1 MELAL
6 YSIFTIDTRSLAKNK
21 LHICKEYNYSPDY
34 IDKMPFYEYEWLIQD
49 INEILLR
56 EFEEKEIGEI
66 VENEG
71 RKAKVIKK
79 IRKFGKNYLHC
90 IYI

>member
-1 MELAL
+1 M
-6 YSIFTIDTRSLAKNK
+6 AKKKNVQ
-21 LHICKEYNYSPDY
+21 
-34 IDKMPFYEYEWLIQD
+34 IQKVKKVKT
-49 INEILLR
+49 EILLR

-66 VENEG
+66 VENDG

>member
-1 MELAL
+1 M
-6 YSIFTIDTRSLAKNK
+6 AKKKN
-21 LHICKEYNYSPDY
+21 
-34 IDKMPFYEYEWLIQD
+34 IQ
-49 INEILLR
+49 IEKVKKVKTEILLR

-71 RKAKVIKK
+71 RKAKVVKK

>member
-1 MELAL
+1 M
-6 YSIFTIDTRSLAKNK
+6 AKKKN
-21 LHICKEYNYSPDY
+21 
-34 IDKMPFYEYEWLIQD
+34 IQ
-49 INEILLR
+49 IEKVKKVKTEILLR

-71 RKAKVIKK
+71 RKAKVVGK
-79 IRKFGKNYLHC
+79 IHKFGKNYLHC

>member
-1 MELAL
+1 M
-6 YSIFTIDTRSLAKNK
+6 AKKKN
-21 LHICKEYNYSPDY
+21 
-34 IDKMPFYEYEWLIQD
+34 IQ
-49 INEILLR
+49 IEKVKKVKTEILLR

-66 VENEG
+66 IENEG
-71 RKAKVIKK
+71 RKAKVVKK

>member
-1 MELAL
+1 M
-6 YSIFTIDTRSLAKNK
+6 AKKKNVQIEK
-21 LHICKEYNYSPDY
+21 VK
-34 IDKMPFYEYEWLIQD
+34 KVKT
-49 INEILLR
+49 EILLR

>member
-1 MELAL
+1 M
-6 YSIFTIDTRSLAKNK
+6 AKKKN
-21 LHICKEYNYSPDY
+21 
-34 IDKMPFYEYEWLIQD
+34 IQ
-49 INEILLR
+49 IEKVKKVKTEILLR

-71 RKAKVIKK
+71 RKAKVVKK
-79 IRKFGKNYLHC
+79 VRKYGKNYLHC

>member
-1 MELAL
+1 M
-6 YSIFTIDTRSLAKNK
+6 AKKKNVVQIK
-21 LHICKEYNYSPDY
+21 TK
-34 IDKMPFYEYEWLIQD
+34 KVKT
-49 INEILLR
+49 EILLR

-71 RKAKVIKK
+71 RKAKVVKK

>member
-1 MELAL
+1 M
-6 YSIFTIDTRSLAKNK
+6 AKKKNAVQIK
-21 LHICKEYNYSPDY
+21 TKEV
-34 IDKMPFYEYEWLIQD
+34 KT
-49 INEILLR
+49 EILLR

-71 RKAKVIKK
+71 RKAKVVKK

>member
-1 MELAL
+1 M
-6 YSIFTIDTRSLAKNK
+6 AKKKN
-21 LHICKEYNYSPDY
+21 
-34 IDKMPFYEYEWLIQD
+34 IQ
-49 INEILLR
+49 IEKVKKVKTEILLR

-71 RKAKVIKK
+71 RKAKIVGK

>member
-1 MELAL
+1 M
-6 YSIFTIDTRSLAKNK
+6 AKKKNVQIEK
-21 LHICKEYNYSPDY
+21 VK
-34 IDKMPFYEYEWLIQD
+34 KVKT
-49 INEILLR
+49 EILLR

-66 VENEG
+66 VENDG
-71 RKAKVIKK
+71 KKAKVVGK

>member
-1 MELAL
+1 M
-6 YSIFTIDTRSLAKNK
+6 AKKKNVVQIK
-21 LHICKEYNYSPDY
+21 TKEV
-34 IDKMPFYEYEWLIQD
+34 KT
-49 INEILLR
+49 EILLR

-71 RKAKVIKK
+71 RKAKVVGK

>member
-1 MELAL
+1 M
-6 YSIFTIDTRSLAKNK
+6 AKKKNVQ
-21 LHICKEYNYSPDY
+21 
-34 IDKMPFYEYEWLIQD
+34 IQKVKKVKT
-49 INEILLR
+49 EILLR

-66 VENEG
+66 IENEG

>member
-1 MELAL
+1 M
-6 YSIFTIDTRSLAKNK
+6 AKKKNVVQIEK
-21 LHICKEYNYSPDY
+21 VK
-34 IDKMPFYEYEWLIQD
+34 KVKT
-49 INEILLR
+49 EILLR

-71 RKAKVIKK
+71 RKAKVVGK
-79 IRKFGKNYLHC
+79 IHKFGKNYLHC

>member
-1 MELAL
+1 M
-6 YSIFTIDTRSLAKNK
+6 AKKKN
-21 LHICKEYNYSPDY
+21 
-34 IDKMPFYEYEWLIQD
+34 IQ
-49 INEILLR
+49 IEKVKKVKTEILLR

-71 RKAKVIKK
+71 RKAKVVGK
-79 IRKFGKNYLHC
+79 ILKFEKNYFHC

>member
-1 MELAL
+1 M
-6 YSIFTIDTRSLAKNK
+6 AKKKNVK
-21 LHICKEYNYSPDY
+21 IEKV
-34 IDKMPFYEYEWLIQD
+34 KKVKT
-49 INEILLR
+49 EILLR

-66 VENEG
+66 VENDS
-71 RKAKVIKK
+71 RKAKVVKK

>member
-1 MELAL
+1 M
-6 YSIFTIDTRSLAKNK
+6 AKKNVQIK
-21 LHICKEYNYSPDY
+21 KV
-34 IDKMPFYEYEWLIQD
+34 KKVKT
-49 INEILLR
+49 EILLR

-66 VENEG
+66 VENDG
-71 RKAKVIKK
+71 RKAKVVKK

>member
-1 MELAL
+1 M
-6 YSIFTIDTRSLAKNK
+6 AKKKNVK
-21 LHICKEYNYSPDY
+21 IEKA
-34 IDKMPFYEYEWLIQD
+34 KKVKT
-49 INEILLR
+49 EILLR

-71 RKAKVIKK
+71 RKAKIVGK

>member
-1 MELAL
+1 M
-6 YSIFTIDTRSLAKNK
+6 AKKKNVK
-21 LHICKEYNYSPDY
+21 IEKV
-34 IDKMPFYEYEWLIQD
+34 KKVKT
-49 INEILLR
+49 EILLR

-66 VENEG
+66 VENDG
-71 RKAKVIKK
+71 RKAKVVGK

>member
-1 MELAL
+1 M
-6 YSIFTIDTRSLAKNK
+6 AKKKN
-21 LHICKEYNYSPDY
+21 
-34 IDKMPFYEYEWLIQD
+34 IQ
-49 INEILLR
+49 IKKVKKVKTEILIR

-66 VENEG
+66 VENDG
-71 RKAKVIKK
+71 RKAKVVGK

>member
-1 MELAL
+1 M
-6 YSIFTIDTRSLAKNK
+6 AKKKNVK
-21 LHICKEYNYSPDY
+21 IEKVKKVKE
-34 IDKMPFYEYEWLIQD
+34 
-49 INEILLR
+49 EILLR

-66 VENEG
+66 VENDG

>member
-1 MELAL
+1 M
-6 YSIFTIDTRSLAKNK
+6 AKKKNVQIEK
-21 LHICKEYNYSPDY
+21 VK
-34 IDKMPFYEYEWLIQD
+34 KVKT
-49 INEILLR
+49 EILLR
-56 EFEEKEIGEI
+56 ELEEKEIGEI

-71 RKAKVIKK
+71 RKAKVVKK

>member
-1 MELAL
+1 M
-6 YSIFTIDTRSLAKNK
+6 AKKKN
-21 LHICKEYNYSPDY
+21 
-34 IDKMPFYEYEWLIQD
+34 IQ
-49 INEILLR
+49 IEKVKKVKTEILLR

-66 VENEG
+66 VENDG

>member
-1 MELAL
+1 M
-6 YSIFTIDTRSLAKNK
+6 AKKKN
-21 LHICKEYNYSPDY
+21 
-34 IDKMPFYEYEWLIQD
+34 IQ
-49 INEILLR
+49 IEKVKKVKTEILLR

-71 RKAKVIKK
+71 RKAKVVGK
-79 IRKFGKNYLHC
+79 IQKFGKNYLHC

>member
-1 MELAL
+1 M
-6 YSIFTIDTRSLAKNK
+6 AKKKNVQ
-21 LHICKEYNYSPDY
+21 
-34 IDKMPFYEYEWLIQD
+34 IQKVKKVKT
-49 INEILLR
+49 EILLR

-66 VENEG
+66 VENDS
-71 RKAKVIKK
+71 RKAKVVKK

>member
-1 MELAL
+1 M
-6 YSIFTIDTRSLAKNK
+6 AKKKNVK
-21 LHICKEYNYSPDY
+21 IEKV
-34 IDKMPFYEYEWLIQD
+34 KKVKT
-49 INEILLR
+49 EILLR

>member
-1 MELAL
+1 M
-6 YSIFTIDTRSLAKNK
+6 AKKKN
-21 LHICKEYNYSPDY
+21 
-34 IDKMPFYEYEWLIQD
+34 IQ
-49 INEILLR
+49 IEKVKKVKTEILLR

-71 RKAKVIKK
+71 RKVKVIKK
-79 IRKFGKNYLHC
+79 IRKFGQNYLHC

>member
-1 MELAL
+1 M
-6 YSIFTIDTRSLAKNK
+6 AKKKNVQIEK
-21 LHICKEYNYSPDY
+21 VK
-34 IDKMPFYEYEWLIQD
+34 KVKT
-49 INEILLR
+49 EILLR

-66 VENEG
+66 VENDG

>member
-1 MELAL
+1 M
-6 YSIFTIDTRSLAKNK
+6 AKKKNVVQIK
-21 LHICKEYNYSPDY
+21 TK
-34 IDKMPFYEYEWLIQD
+34 KVKT
-49 INEILLR
+49 EILLR

-71 RKAKVIKK
+71 RKAKVVKK
-79 IRKFGKNYLHC
+79 VRKFGKNYLHC

>member
-1 MELAL
+1 M
-6 YSIFTIDTRSLAKNK
+6 AKKKN
-21 LHICKEYNYSPDY
+21 
-34 IDKMPFYEYEWLIQD
+34 IQ
-49 INEILLR
+49 IEKVKKVKTEILLR

-66 VENEG
+66 VENDG
-71 RKAKVIKK
+71 RKAKVVGK

>member
-1 MELAL
+1 M
-6 YSIFTIDTRSLAKNK
+6 AKKKNIK
-21 LHICKEYNYSPDY
+21 IEKV
-34 IDKMPFYEYEWLIQD
+34 KKVKT
-49 INEILLR
+49 EILLR

-71 RKAKVIKK
+71 RKAKVVGK

>member
-1 MELAL
+1 M
-6 YSIFTIDTRSLAKNK
+6 AKKKNVK
-21 LHICKEYNYSPDY
+21 IEKVKKVKE
-34 IDKMPFYEYEWLIQD
+34 
-49 INEILLR
+49 EILLR

-71 RKAKVIKK
+71 RKAKVVKK
-79 IRKFGKNYLHC
+79 VRKFGKNYLHC

>member
-1 MELAL
+1 M
-6 YSIFTIDTRSLAKNK
+6 AKKKN
-21 LHICKEYNYSPDY
+21 
-34 IDKMPFYEYEWLIQD
+34 IQ
-49 INEILLR
+49 IEKVKKVKTEILLR

-71 RKAKVIKK
+71 RKAEVVGK
-79 IRKFGKNYLHC
+79 IHKFGKNYLHC

>member
-1 MELAL
+1 M
-6 YSIFTIDTRSLAKNK
+6 AKKKN
-21 LHICKEYNYSPDY
+21 
-34 IDKMPFYEYEWLIQD
+34 IQ
-49 INEILLR
+49 IEKVKKVKTEILLR

-79 IRKFGKNYLHC
+79 IRKFGKNYLYC

>member
-1 MELAL
+1 M
-6 YSIFTIDTRSLAKNK
+6 AKKKN
-21 LHICKEYNYSPDY
+21 
-34 IDKMPFYEYEWLIQD
+34 IQ
-49 INEILLR
+49 IEKVKKVKTEILLR

-79 IRKFGKNYLHC
+79 ISKFGKNYLHC